1 MHMETD
7 SCIGGRKNE
16 WSNGRRSVSDVQLAR
31 EVPTREIQYNPGDD
45 NDGDIK
51 VIKVLKVVDGCCS
64 ISYSPEGLPAK
75 CQ

>member
-7 SCIGGRKNE
+7 SCTVGRKNE
-16 WSNGRRSVSDVQLAR
+16 WFNGRRNVSDVLLAR
-31 EVPTREIQYNPGDD
+31 GVSTREIQYNPGDD

-51 VIKVLKVVDGCCS
+51 VIKVLKVVDGCSS